1 MKSKLRVVRRIAG
14 YGALLIFAL
23 SYVGCTAT
31 DGRGYDFQAASFRV
45 TLVVCAIDLQF
56 ERSSSPAGWTVID
69 NVSSKFN
76 GLAYWNP
83 VFTSS
88 RVMVPF
94 FHIGAVALL
103 IAIACILPDFLRA
116 LREANR
122 RWDNQC
128 VDCGYS
134 LTGNTSGVCPECG
147 RMVLPTDRHPW
158 KPRSLDDRLTS

>member
-1 MKSKLRVVRRIAG
+1 MKSKLRVVRRVAG
-14 YGALLIFAL
+14 YGALLVFAL

-31 DGRGYDFQAASFRV
+31 DGRGYDYQAASFRV
-45 TLVVCAIDLQF
+45 SLVVNAVDLQF
-56 ERSSSPAGWTVID
+56 ERSSNPAGWTVM
-69 NVSSKFN
+69 SAMPN

-134 LTGNTSGVCPECG
+134 LKGNTSGVCPECG
-147 RMVLPTDRHPW
+147 RKVRPTDRHPW
-158 KPRSLDDRLTS
+158 KPPSLDDRLTS